1 MKMSIA
7 RKIINIIVNANEGQ
21 IQLSDRELKVQS
33 GIDINKMKQHIK
45 KIGGVLN
52 IVKEKIKIVINSE
65 SQFDDVLTIY
75 NTSLTK
81 YSISIYANDTKR
93 YLFKNNID

>member
-1 MKMSIA
+1 MNMSIA

-21 IQLSDRELKVQS
+21 IQLSDRELRVQR

-52 IVKEKIKIVINSE
+52 VVKEKIKIVINSE

>member
-1 MKMSIA
+1 MSIA
-7 RKIINIIVNANEGQ
+7 RKIINIIVNANEEQ
-21 IQLSDRELKVQS
+21 IQLSDRELKVQR

-52 IVKEKIKIVINSE
+52 VVKEKIKIVINSE
-65 SQFDDVLTIY
+65 SQLDDVLKVY
-75 NTSLTK
+75 NTSLTE
-81 YSISIYANDTKR
+81 YPISIYANDTKR

>member
-1 MKMSIA
+1 MNMSIA

-52 IVKEKIKIVINSE
+52 VVKEKIKIVINSE